1 MLKKFMNIFANMN
14 LATKLY
20 LKNVL
25 ISTIL
30 LIFIYLIFGSYYE
43 EYQGFW
49 HAFFSG
55 SLSPGTPFT
64 HFYFLGY
71 IGISHLYALLY
82 QIFPNFQWMSLIH
95 YSQLILSFAL
105 LLSLLDYLLIK
116 KEIKLKVTLLLSMLF
131 FLAIAPDNILLF
143 IYARASYIMCGA
155 SLLAIIVFFE
165 NKEKIKQHFTLYV
178 LLNVFFLWGTLTRV
192 ESAMA
197 ALLLLICFAV
207 VWHISII
214 KTFTPILPAIVMVG
228 LSLALIFIDINTSNQ
243 FHKEVEP
250 DIETQFTVRF
260 NVVPVE
266 TMETFE
272 DSVKYEAA
280 IKMFWGDPDIITI
293 AYLKSL
299 VAEPASKYF
308 DKNQWDRTKN
318 ELSSYFNNFKYYCL
332 LVLLLTFFTCLILLQ
347 NNKWQQ
353 ASLLV
358 LYFIGFIILLTAN
371 SYFVKMRDRTVSP
384 FLIIYFASVFL
395 LLIKSINYKK
405 YTFPFLFSILFLGS
419 AIQIYESLYKS
430 RELKE
435 ALQINRQILTQLED
449 CCSDATVMPNPTSMG
464 NITLAFT
471 PFEIFDFSK
480 FDRFYFYEASI
491 QSIIPTYYNY
501 LKKECNCE
509 VRNFSNFYRYV
520 LDQDYPKKVYAVSNE
535 DRMDVG
541 MLYLKTFHN
550 LDIVYQKVEAVD
562 LNENLAMDY
571 YSRRKLYL
579 YEMTLKNDTN

>member
-1 MLKKFMNIFANMN
+1 MN
-14 LATKLY
+14 LAIKSY

-25 ISTIL
+25 ISTFL
-30 LIFIYLIFGSYYE
+30 LAVLYITFGSFYE

-55 SLSPGTPFT
+55 TLSPGTPFT

-71 IGISHLYALLY
+71 IGISHVYSLLY
-82 QIFPNFQWMSLIH
+82 QWLPNFQWMSLIH
-95 YSQLILSFAL
+95 YGQLILSFAIMLSVLEYL
-105 LLSLLDYLLIK
+105 LLKKGIK
-116 KEIKLKVTLLLSMLF
+116 QKISVLLLALF
-131 FLAIAPDNILLF
+131 FIALAPDNILLF

-155 SLLAIIVFFE
+155 SLLAIIILFDT
-165 NKEKIKQHFTLYV
+165 KEKIKTYLPLYV
-178 LLNVFFLWGTLTRV
+178 LLNLFFLWGTLTRV

-207 VWHISII
+207 VWHTSII
-214 KTFTPILPAIVMVG
+214 KAFTPILPAIAMVG
-228 LSLALIFIDINTSNQ
+228 LSLALIFIDINTSSQ
-243 FHKEVEP
+243 FHKQVEP

-260 NVVPVE
+260 NMVPIE

-280 IKMFWGDPDIITI
+280 IRMFWGDPDIITI
-293 AYLKSL
+293 DYLKSL
-299 VAEPASKYF
+299 IAEPESKYF
-308 DKNQWDRTKN
+308 DTQQWNRTTN
-318 ELSSYFNNFKYYCL
+318 ELYAHYNNFKYYFL
-332 LVLLLTFFTCLILLQ
+332 LVLLLTFFTFFILIK
-347 NNKWQQ
+347 NKHWKQ
-353 ASLLV
+353 ASLIM
-358 LYFIGFIILLTAN
+358 LYFVGFIILLTVN

-384 FLIIYFASVFL
+384 YLIIYFASIFL

-405 YTFPFLFSILFLGS
+405 YTFPILFSILFLGS
-419 AIQIYESLYKS
+419 AIQIYETLYKS

-550 LDIVYQKVEAVD
+550 LDIVYQKVKAVD

>member
-1 MLKKFMNIFANMN
+1 MN

-71 IGISHLYALLY
+71 IGISHIYSLFY
-82 QIFPNFQWMSLIH
+82 QLFPNFQWMSLIH
-95 YSQLILSFAL
+95 YIQLISSFAI
-105 LLSLLDYLLIK
+105 LLSILDYLLL
-116 KEIKLKVTLLLSMLF
+116 KEKTKASLILLLLF
-131 FLAIAPDNILLF
+131 FLALAPDNILLF

-178 LLNVFFLWGTLTRV
+178 LLNMFFLWGTLTRV

-197 ALLLLICFAV
+197 ALLLLVCFAV
-207 VWHISII
+207 VWHTHII
-214 KTFTPILPAIVMVG
+214 KAFMPILPAILVVSVS
-228 LSLALIFIDINTSNQ
+228 LSLIFLDIHTSNQ
-243 FHKEVEP
+243 FHKQVEP

-280 IKMFWGDPDIITI
+280 MRMFWGDPDIITI

-332 LVLLLTFFTCLILLQ
+332 LVLLLTCFTCLILLQ

-384 FLIIYFASVFL
+384 YLIIYFASVFL
-395 LLIKSINYKK
+395 LLVKSIHYKK
-405 YTFPFLFSILFLGS
+405 YSLPILLSILFLGS
-419 AIQIYESLYKS
+419 TIQLYETYFKS
-430 RELKE
+430 KDLKE
-435 ALQINRQILTQLED
+435 AYHINRQILTQLED
-449 CCSDATVMPNPTSMG
+449 CCSDATVMPNPTAVG
-464 NITLAFT
+464 NLTLAFT
-471 PFEIFDFSK
+471 PFEIFDFSG

-491 QSIIPTYYNY
+491 QSIIPTYYDY

-520 LDQDYPKKVYAVSNE
+520 LDNDYPKKVYAVSNE
-535 DRMDVG
+535 DRMDIG

-550 LDIVYQKVEAVD
+550 LDIDYQKVETVD
-562 LNENLAMDY
+562 LNENFAMDY

-579 YEMTLKNDTN
+579 YEMKLKK